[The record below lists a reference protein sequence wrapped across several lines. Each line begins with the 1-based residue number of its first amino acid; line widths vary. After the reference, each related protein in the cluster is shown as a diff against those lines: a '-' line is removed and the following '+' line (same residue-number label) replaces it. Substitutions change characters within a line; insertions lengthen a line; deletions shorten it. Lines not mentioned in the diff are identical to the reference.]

1 MTFIYTIKGM
11 IFLKKWML
19 GALLLLAAV
28 TLSACSEPEEE
39 DTPTFELNT
48 NLTDANLLQTVE
60 YEGRDFLRDGI
71 GVVELV
77 RCIDGDTTRFRVPSG
92 AEFSVR
98 YLGID
103 TPESTGRIEPWGR
116 AASEFVCDAL
126 TNAHTIVLQRDAQA
140 GNIDSTGTRQ
150 LAYVWYDGR
159 LINLEVIELA
169 FSPAQGTGNLMH
181 GQLMFEAMMNARQT
195 GRRIWGEEDPDFDPT
210 PVVTTLAEI
219 LATPED
225 YMDRFVTVE
234 GIIISTSGTNFT
246 ISDGT
251 NQLFVFTQFQPTS
264 RVAVGHRVLL
274 REVVFTEHTT
284 GLQLTNFSPQRTDV
298 LEVDAKFD

>member
-1 MTFIYTIKGM
+1 M
-11 IFLKKWML
+11 
-19 GALLLLAAV
+19 LLAV
-28 TLSACSEPEEE
+28 LILSACLEPEEDE
-39 DTPTFELNT
+39 TPNFELNT
-48 NLTDANLLQTVE
+48 NLTDANLMQTVE
-60 YEGRDFLRDGI
+60 YEGRDFFRDGI

-77 RCIDGDTTRFRVPSG
+77 RCIDGDTTRFRIPGGSD
-92 AEFSVR
+92 FSVR

-126 TNAHTIVLQRDAQA
+126 TNAQTIVLQRDPQA
-140 GNIDSTGTRQ
+140 GNVDSTGTRQ

-159 LINLEVIELA
+159 LLNLELIELA
-169 FSPAQGTGNLMH
+169 FSPAQGTGTLVY

-210 PVVTTLAEI
+210 PVITSITEMLENPADF
-219 LATPED
+219 L
-225 YMDRFVTVE
+225 DRFVTVE
-234 GIIISTSGTNFT
+234 GIIVSTSGTNFT

-251 NQLFVFTQFQPTS
+251 NELFVFTQFQPTS

-274 REVVFTEHTT
+274 REVFFTEHST

-298 LEVDAKFD
+298 LEVDAVFE